1 MKFHRLTTTESFRYA
16 ALFGAV
22 FVACGLVLS
31 ACDLTNGSFLDQ
43 PSRGAV
49 SSDVLTGKEGG
60 IETVLLAAY
69 SALNQTSKTDFTA
82 SIAGGSS
89 WESAQDNWVYGTVA
103 GGEAYKG
110 SEAGDQG
117 VVLTI
122 AQMQH
127 DPSVG
132 YFNTKWQALYEGISR
147 SNDVLRLAEQAEL
160 SDAERTRI
168 QAEARFLRAHFYF
181 DLKRN
186 FGNVPWVDE
195 TTENVNQ
202 PNRGDGAV
210 DVWTKIEED
219 FTFAKNNLPDTP
231 SDLGRAYRWAAQAY
245 LGKTYLYQEEWQAA
259 LGELEPVINQGTNM
273 NGESFELTDA
283 YQDMF
288 NAATENN
295 TGSVFAVQNTGPDG
309 SGGIGNARGGSVLNY
324 PHGGSSPFICCGFFQ
339 PSQWFVNAFR
349 VDGDGQPLNMGADDP
364 RSQGSPVKNDQ
375 GIAED
380 ASYELGTQT
389 LDPRLEW
396 TVGRR
401 GVPYHDWGPHPGNLW
416 IREQSTGGP
425 YSPKKHVY
433 RRSHRDQFGADNPWG
448 ATGSAVNYHII
459 RFADVLL
466 MAAEANVQASNGSM
480 SDALDY
486 VNRVR
491 NRAGNSESELTN
503 DLNREFAL
511 AVVDNEADMLATSPD
526 QYDWVV
532 RTDRQSTFVFLGG
545 DASSASNWNEYQLPD
560 YNVEPY
566 NSFSGQQDALKKI
579 RYERMLELGMEGHR
593 FYDLVRWG
601 IADSQLDQ
609 YYSYETGSDAPGD
622 NLAGG
627 DFTPDK
633 NEFFPIPQRQ
643 IDLSQQGGETV
654 LQQNPGYN

>member
-1 MKFHRLTTTESFRYA
+1 MRLNRLSNTSITKH

-22 FVACGLVLS
+22 FVLASSLLLS
-31 ACDLTNGSFLDQ
+31 ACDLTNGGFLDEG
-43 PSRGAV
+43 SRGAV

-60 IETVLLAAY
+60 IETVLMAAY
-69 SALNQTSKTDFTA
+69 SALNQTSKTDFTV
-82 SIAGGSS
+82 SISGGNS
-89 WESAQDNWVYGTVA
+89 WASAQDNFVYGTIA

-110 SEAGDQG
+110 SESGDQG
-117 VVLTI
+117 VMLTI

-132 YFNTKWQALYEGISR
+132 YFDTKWQALYEGVSR
-147 SNDVLRLAEQAEL
+147 ANDALRLVEQAEL
-160 SDAERTRI
+160 SESERTQI

-202 PNRGDGAV
+202 PNMGDGAV

-219 FTFAKNNLPDTP
+219 FAFAKNNLPDTP
-231 SDLGRAYRWAAQAY
+231 ADVGRAYRWAAQAY
-245 LGKTYLYQEEWQAA
+245 LGKTHLYQEDWQAA
-259 LGELEPVINQGTNM
+259 LDELEPVINSGTNM
-273 NGESFELTDA
+273 NGTPFALTTA

-288 NAATENN
+288 NPATENN
-295 TGSVFAVQNTGPDG
+295 SGTVFAIQNTGDDG

-324 PHGGSSPFICCGFFQ
+324 PHGGASPFICCGFYQ

-349 VDGDGQPLNMGADDP
+349 VNNNGEPLNMSAEDP

-375 GIAED
+375 GVAAD
-380 ASYELGTQT
+380 APFDLGTQT

-416 IREQSTGGP
+416 IREQATGGP

-433 RRSHRDQFGADNPWG
+433 RRADRDRFGADNPWG
-448 ATGSAVNYHII
+448 ATGSAVNYKVI

-466 MAAEANVQASNGSM
+466 MAAEAKAELGQGDLGLS
-480 SDALDY
+480 Y

-491 NRAGNSESELTN
+491 NRAANPESEMTN
-503 DLNREFAL
+503 DLNKEFAL
-511 AVVDNEADMLATSPD
+511 AVVDNEADMLATD
-526 QYDWVV
+526 AEQYDWVV

-545 DASSASNWNEYQLPD
+545 DSGNADNWNEYELPD
-560 YNVEPY
+560 YEVEPY
-566 NSFSGQQDALKKI
+566 ASFSGQQDALDKI

-593 FYDLVRWG
+593 FYDIVRWG
-601 IADSQLDQ
+601 IADSQLDS
-609 YYSYETGSDAPGD
+609 YYNYETGPDAPGN
-622 NLAGG
+622 NLSGG
-627 DFTPDK
+627 DFTPNK
-633 NEFFPIPQRQ
+633 NEVFPIPQRQ
-643 IDLSQQGGETV
+643 IDLSLKGGEPV